1 MAIPGFWSNLGQ
13 VPMVAL
19 IRNGCRYYLE
29 YLSDSLRVDKKTK
42 LGIRKGKNILLNR
55 MYVLN
60 NEIEKNWLSLSVVY
74 FDQRTGALHA
84 VRWSK

>member
-29 YLSDSLRVDKKTK
+29 YLSDSLSVDKKTK

-60 NEIEKNWLSLSVVY
+60 NKIEKPGLAKVL
-74 FDQRTGALHA
+74 TLL
-84 VRWSK
+84 K